1 MYFIFYTW
9 ADGCDEEEVAESSR
23 VEVAN
28 IKLIGS
34 NNRDKDLN
42 EKKQDYN
49 VNIENILKSNIYP
62 VTIFLAHFKVPY
74 TELGLWVKH

>member
-1 MYFIFYTW
+1 MPRTPKNMYFIFYTW

-23 VEVAN
+23 VEVEN

-42 EKKQDYN
+42 EKKARLQY
-49 VNIENILKSNIYP
+49 
-62 VTIFLAHFKVPY
+62 
-74 TELGLWVKH
+74 